1 MLSTSKPRAR
11 TLRDRDRGIGLE
23 HLSISNAECDSSLG
37 QVIGRHFQFDPV
49 PGDDFDEVLA
59 HLPADVG
66 DHFSTDV
73 EFDPEGGVRQS
84 LFDSAFNFNCFFLGF
99 LHV

>member
-1 MLSTSKPRAR
+1 MLKPKAR
-11 TLRDRDRGIGLE
+11 TSRDYDRGVLLE
-23 HLSISNAECDSSLG
+23 HFSISNAECDPSLR
-37 QVIGRHFQFDPV
+37 QVVGRHFQFDPV

-59 HLPADVG
+59 HLPANVS

-73 EFDPEGGVRQS
+73 EFDSEGGVRQS
-84 LFDSAFNFNCFFLGF
+84 LLDSALNLDCFFLGF